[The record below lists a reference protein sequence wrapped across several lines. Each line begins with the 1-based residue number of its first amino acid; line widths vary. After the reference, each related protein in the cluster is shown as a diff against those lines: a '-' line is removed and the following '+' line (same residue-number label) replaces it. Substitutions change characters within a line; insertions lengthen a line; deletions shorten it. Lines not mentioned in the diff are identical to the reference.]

1 MKKSLTCLIAILLL
15 TGTALCET
23 YRYSPGQSHLLPQ
36 AFANLESGDRVV
48 LERGN
53 YTLEHGLKL
62 NDLSNVTIEGQGR
75 VTLQINDLD
84 SPVLEIMGCTDVTI
98 KQLRLSH
105 KNPGSEYQCEGAVIK
120 VANSEKV
127 LVARN
132 HLNGCGA
139 AGVYAVQSK
148 QVCVYQNRIYNNTY
162 AGIWLTDSQILV
174 DDNDIYDNAAA
185 LSTYGECDVTF
196 TGNRIRDNAGND
208 YVRGGYFERAMKDL

>member
-1 MKKSLTCLIAILLL
+1 MKTSLICLIAILLL
-15 TGTALCET
+15 TGTALSET
-23 YRYSPGQSHLLPQ
+23 YRYSPGQAYLLPE

-53 YTLEHGLKL
+53 YTLEHGLRL
-62 NDLSNVTIEGQGR
+62 TDLSNITIEGQGR
-75 VTLQINDLD
+75 VNLQVNDLD

-105 KNPGSEYQCEGAVIK
+105 KNPGKEYQCEGAVIK

-139 AGVYAVQSK
+139 AGVYALQSK
-148 QVCVYQNRIYNNTY
+148 EIFVYQNRIYNNTY
-162 AGIWLTDSQILV
+162 AGVWLTDAQVLV
-174 DDNDIYDNAAA
+174 HDNDIYDNAAA
-185 LSTYGECDVTF
+185 LSTYGKCDVTL
-196 TGNRIRDNAGND
+196 TENRIRDNAGND
-208 YVRGGYFERAMKDL
+208 YVKGGYFERAIKDL